1 MARGRGRD
9 DIAKRLT
16 AIPRE
21 WLANEPD
28 FPEVR
33 LEVAR
38 QYLLEH
44 LPLDEAEELGLTV
57 SEGEYADAQRGFHT
71 LGITLST
78 PPHFFVYAKDY
89 PSAERVQE
97 FLDELDGGMGMK
109 PWGWTNKQPR
119 NMGRAIN
126 IWAIPPDYQDAVVS
140 RMDELYWP
148 AKARFDAERV
158 DR

>member
-1 MARGRGRD
+1 MARGQGNN

-21 WLANEPD
+21 WLASEPD
-28 FPEVR
+28 FTEVR

-57 SEGEYADAQRGFHT
+57 SEGEYSDEPRGSQTH
-71 LGITLST
+71 GIALTS
-78 PPHFFVYAKDY
+78 PPHFFVYAKDF

-97 FLDELDGGMGMK
+97 FLDELDGGMGMN
-109 PWGWTNKQPR
+109 PWGWTDKQPR

-126 IWAIPPDYQDAVVS
+126 IWAIPPAYQDAVLS
-140 RMDELYWP
+140 RMDDLYWP

>member
-1 MARGRGRD
+1 MARGQGRN
-9 DIAKRLT
+9 DIAKRRT
-16 AIPRE
+16 EIPPE
-21 WLANEPD
+21 WLASEPD
-28 FPEVR
+28 FTEVR

-44 LPLDEAEELGLTV
+44 LPLDEAEELELRV
-57 SEGEYADAQRGFHT
+57 SEGEYSVAPRGIHMFGVALT
-71 LGITLST
+71 T
-78 PPHFFVYAKDY
+78 PPHFYVYAKDY

-97 FLDELDGGMGMK
+97 FLDELDGGMGIK
-109 PWGWTNKQPR
+109 PWGWTDKQPR

-126 IWAIPPDYQDAVVS
+126 IWAIPPDYQDAVLA